1 MGAMTDMD
9 KDFTEIMARDQAL
22 VEDYLAQAFASQT
35 RHANLQEA
43 MEYSLLSGGK
53 RIRPVLTLETCR
65 LCGGDAEAALPFA
78 CAVEMI
84 HTYSLIHDDLP
95 AMDDDDLRR
104 GLSTNHVVYGE
115 ATAILAGDALLTA
128 AFEQLTRANLPAERI
143 VEAVQ
148 CLSQAA
154 GSAGMVGGQAL
165 DMAGEGRALEREEL
179 ELLQSLKT
187 GALISA
193 AAELGCIAA
202 GGSREQRNQVRSY
215 AQNLGRAFQIR
226 DDMLDVTSSEEELG
240 KPVGSDQVNE
250 KSTFVTALGLAGCAT
265 LVEQLTRRG
274 VDALS
279 AFENPGFHI
288 WLAESLATRT
298 K

>member
-1 MGAMTDMD
+1 ME
-9 KDFTEIMARDQAL
+9 KDFTQRMDRDL
-22 VEDYLAQAFASQT
+22 VLIEDFLAKAFAGEVH
-35 RHANLQEA
+35 HADLQEA
-43 MEYSLLSGGK
+43 MEYSLLAGGK

-65 LCGGDAEAALPFA
+65 MCGGDVEAALPFA
-78 CAVEMI
+78 SAVEMV

-95 AMDDDDLRR
+95 AMDNDDLRR
-104 GLSTNHVVYGE
+104 GRPTNHVVYGE

-128 AFEQLTRANLPAERI
+128 AFGQLAGAGLPTERI
-143 VEAVQ
+143 VAAVQ

-165 DMAGEGRALEREEL
+165 DMAGEGRALDRGEL

-202 GGSREQRNQVRSY
+202 GGTLEQRAQVRAY
-215 AQNLGRAFQIR
+215 AQALGRAFQVR
-226 DDMLDVTSSEEELG
+226 DDMLDVTSSEAELG
-240 KPVGSDQVNE
+240 KPVGSDRINE
-250 KSTFVTALGLAGCAT
+250 KSTFVTALGLERCAA
-265 LVEQLTRRG
+265 LVEQLTQQG
-274 VDALS
+274 IKALGS
-279 AFENPGFHI
+279 FDDPGFHI
-288 WLAESLATRT
+288 WLARRLAGRS